1 MRKAISSTGFTLI
14 ELLVVVVISIVL
26 LGNGLI
32 AFSNFTEKRAV
43 INAVDELKTYFQLAQ
58 TKTAAGDLGGCEQ
71 LNGYRVQ
78 TYLVGTATEV
88 SLQAVCGA
96 GTANTAQ
103 TFQLPAHVTVSPN
116 IDTTFQVL
124 NAGVTLPGGAASQDI
139 VVANNE
145 NNYLFTLYR
154 EGRVSEGAWQ

>member
-58 TKTAAGDLGGCEQ
+58 TKTAAGDLGGFEQ
-71 LNGYRVQ
+71 LKCLSSISGP
-78 TYLVGTATEV
+78 
-88 SLQAVCGA
+88 S
-96 GTANTAQ
+96 
-103 TFQLPAHVTVSPN
+103 
-116 IDTTFQVL
+116 TTNRL
-124 NAGVTLPGGAASQDI
+124 
-139 VVANNE
+139 
-145 NNYLFTLYR
+145 
-154 EGRVSEGAWQ
+154 